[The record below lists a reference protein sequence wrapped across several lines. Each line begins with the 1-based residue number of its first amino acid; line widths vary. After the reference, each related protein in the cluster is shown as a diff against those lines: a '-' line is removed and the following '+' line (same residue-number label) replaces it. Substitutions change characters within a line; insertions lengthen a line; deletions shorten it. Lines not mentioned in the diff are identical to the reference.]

1 MYGGWLEGAWGKGSN
16 LEHAT
21 VVQIQDGG
29 LAPSVTRC
37 TDVGRTEMRE
47 GQRQLLKLLLPEA
60 TQEGREEE
68 WRARQGAEVINS
80 LTSRDLKAAIF

>member
-1 MYGGWLEGAWGKGSN
+1 
-16 LEHAT
+16 
-21 VVQIQDGG
+21 
-29 LAPSVTRC
+29 
-37 TDVGRTEMRE
+37 MRE
-47 GQRQLLKLLLPEA
+47 GQLLKSFLPEA